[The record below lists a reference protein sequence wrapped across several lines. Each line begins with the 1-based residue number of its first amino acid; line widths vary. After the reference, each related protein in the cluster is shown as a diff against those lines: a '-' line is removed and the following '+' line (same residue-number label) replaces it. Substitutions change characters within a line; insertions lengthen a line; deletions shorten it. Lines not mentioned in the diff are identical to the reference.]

1 MKNHFKKLFVLFCII
16 FSINLSVAA
25 KKEKTN
31 NEKGGGN
38 KTDTTKNGNGNS
50 NKTDTSGNG
59 NGNTTDSPSNGN
71 GNNNNTNGNG
81 ANAVDPSNFQFYRDA
96 DGRRIYII
104 KDGLQCTIDNTCQ
117 ESDKIYIDS
126 NCELNGDCE
135 ALNNIQD
142 ISTNLGIIHQQQA

>member
-16 FSINLSVAA
+16 FSTNISVAA
-25 KKEKTN
+25 KKDKTS
-31 NEKGGGN
+31 
-38 KTDTTKNGNGNS
+38 NGNGNGNGS
-50 NKTDTSGNG
+50 NTDTSGNG
-59 NGNTTDSPSNGN
+59 NGN

-81 ANAVDPSNFQFYRDA
+81 ANAVDSSNFQFYRDA
-96 DGRRIYII
+96 DGKRIYII
-104 KDGLQCTIDNTCQ
+104 KNGLQCTIDNTCQ

-126 NCELNGDCE
+126 NCELNGDCQ